1 MMNPA
6 AMMKIMNAS
15 KKFKKNHPKLINF
28 FQVVFQSGLPEGTVL
43 EITVTK
49 PGEEPMTANMKVL
62 ESDLELMEELKN
74 MQM

>member
-1 MMNPA
+1 MKNPA
-6 AMMKIMNAS
+6 AMMKIMGAMN
-15 KKFKKNHPKLINF
+15 KFKSNHPKLINF
-28 FQVVFQSGLPEGTVL
+28 FQVVFSSGIPEGTVL

-49 PGEEPMTANMKVL
+49 PGQEPMTANMKVL

>member
-15 KKFKKNHPKLINF
+15 NKFKKNHPKLINF
-28 FQVVFQSGLPEGTVL
+28 FQVVFQNGIPEGTVM
-43 EITVTK
+43 EITITK
-49 PGEEPMTANMKVL
+49 PGEAPMTANMKVL
-62 ESDLELMEELKN
+62 DSDLELLDELKK